1 MHSYG
6 PDSSLSPR
14 VLQNF
19 DRLSL
24 VNGARIKAGK
34 SPVGFANTALYQ
46 LAQSNPEAFL
56 DVTTGANNCCG
67 DASPLNCCA
76 NAGFHAAKGWDP
88 VTGLGGVDVG
98 KLTSAWLKLP

>member
-1 MHSYG
+1 MMNQAVED
-6 PDSSLSPR
+6 PA
-14 VLQNF
+14 VLRA
-19 DRLSL
+19 RLE
-24 VNGARIKAGK
+24 ATRE
-34 SPVGFANTALYQ
+34 F
-46 LAQSNPEAFL
+46 AQSNPEAFL

-98 KLTSAWLKLP
+98 KLTDAWLKLP